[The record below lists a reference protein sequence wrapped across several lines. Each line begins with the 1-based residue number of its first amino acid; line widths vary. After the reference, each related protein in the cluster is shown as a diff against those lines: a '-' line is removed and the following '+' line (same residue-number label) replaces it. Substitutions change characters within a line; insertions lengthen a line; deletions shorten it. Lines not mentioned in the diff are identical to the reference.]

1 MSAKKNLILSG
12 PAGKKEDF
20 HPFKDMKVEELRVE
34 LTARGKSD
42 EGNKEDLQK
51 RLSEL
56 LGGTTRLPALL
67 HSNENFDVSVKEL
80 NIESYEVL
88 FFEALHCSMNHIKN
102 VLQELPHHITD
113 IDTLIKLKEILA
125 VQMTLIYLSTA
136 RHLFTSPM
144 LCTNLQT
151 AR

>member
-1 MSAKKNLILSG
+1 M
-12 PAGKKEDF
+12 
-20 HPFKDMKVEELRVE
+20 E

-125 VQMTLIYLSTA
+125 VQMTLITYLPQDTYLHHQCSVPICKL
-136 RHLFTSPM
+136 RGEIVLGDS
-144 LCTNLQT
+144 L
-151 AR
+151 

>member
-1 MSAKKNLILSG
+1 
-12 PAGKKEDF
+12 
-20 HPFKDMKVEELRVE
+20 MKVEELRVE

-42 EGNKEDLQK
+42 EGNKDLQK

-88 FFEALHCSMNHIKN
+88 FFGALHCSMNHIKN

-113 IDTLIKLKEILA
+113 IDTLIELKEILA
-125 VQMTLIYLSTA
+125 MQMSKDKLREWTTV
-136 RHLFTSPM
+136 RHLFSSPL
-144 LCTNLQT
+144 LCTSLQT